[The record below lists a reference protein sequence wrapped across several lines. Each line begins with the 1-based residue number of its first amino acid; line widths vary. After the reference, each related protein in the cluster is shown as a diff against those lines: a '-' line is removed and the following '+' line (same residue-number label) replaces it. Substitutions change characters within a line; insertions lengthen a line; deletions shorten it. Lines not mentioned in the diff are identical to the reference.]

1 MQNLKSRLLYTAM
14 ALSLLVPFL
23 SLSTGQTYGKAL
35 RLRMEPRVSVA
46 GLRTEYK
53 QDPLGI
59 DVTRP
64 RLSWQL
70 QSLQVN
76 DRGVTQ
82 SAYQVRVGSSARGL
96 QIGRNLVWDSGQV
109 QSSDSIQQSYGGPP

>member
-1 MQNLKSRLLYTAM
+1 MQNLKSKLPCTAI
-14 ALSLLVPFL
+14 ALSLLVPFW
-23 SLSTGQTYGKAL
+23 SLSTVQTYGRAL
-35 RLRMEPRVSVA
+35 RPRMEPRVRVT

-53 QDPLGI
+53 EDPLGI

-76 DRGVTQ
+76 DRGVAQ
-82 SAYQVRVGSSARGL
+82 SAYQVRVGSSVRGL
-96 QIGRNLVWDSGQV
+96 QIARNL
-109 QSSDSIQQSYGGPP
+109 